1 MGEQEVWF
9 ITMKQRIITGVLLIL
24 LLVSLLLLPGWGF
37 ALAALIAVGMS
48 TWEEYHALTLAGH
61 RVVSWPAWVV
71 LIGSVPLTKLFGTE
85 MIVPLMTIALLMMVV
100 QILFREAPEL
110 TDLAMSALP
119 ILTVVLPGLSLVALS
134 LADQKAVEVV
144 LIALVFAVP
153 LLGDT
158 FALFIGTAVGGKKLC
173 PPVSPHKTVAGSIGG
188 MAGSMLAALLVYLI
202 ARWTCNEATLAKLPT
217 FPAYLMLGFLGGV
230 VGQIGDLFASLVKRH
245 SGIKD
250 FSNLFPGHGGM
261 LDRLDS
267 VLFMAVL
274 VYCYLTFMV

>member
-1 MGEQEVWF
+1 
-9 ITMKQRIITGVLLIL
+9 MKQRIITGALLIL
-24 LLVSLLLLPGWGF
+24 LLVVLLCLPGWCMALATLICIGF
-37 ALAALIAVGMS
+37 A
-48 TWEEYHALTLAGH
+48 TWEEYHALTLAEH

-71 LIGSVPLTKLFGTE
+71 LFGSVPLTKFVGKE
-85 MIVPLMTIALLMMVV
+85 MVVPLMTLALLMMVV
-100 QILFREAPEL
+100 QILFREKPEL
-110 TDLAMSALP
+110 TDLSMSALP
-119 ILTVVLPGLSLVALS
+119 LLTVTLPGLSLVALS

-158 FALFIGTAVGGKKLC
+158 FALFIGSAVGGKKLC
-173 PPVSPHKTVAGSIGG
+173 PAVSPNKTISGSIGG
-188 MAGSMLAALLVYLI
+188 MAGSLLASVIVYLI
-202 ARWTCNEATLAKLPT
+202 ASWTCNEATLAKLPS
-217 FPAYLMLGFLGGV
+217 FAACLGLGLIGGI

-274 VYCYLTFMV
+274 VYCYRMFMN

>member
-1 MGEQEVWF
+1 
-9 ITMKQRIITGVLLIL
+9 MKQRIVTGALLIL
-24 LLVSLLLLPGWGF
+24 LLVILLCLPGWCMGIATLISIGF
-37 ALAALIAVGMS
+37 A
-48 TWEEYHALTLAGH
+48 TWEEYHALTVAGH

-71 LIGSVPLTKLFGTE
+71 LLGSVPLTRVFGTDTL
-85 MIVPLMTIALLMMVV
+85 VPMMTLCLLCMSA
-100 QILFREAPEL
+100 QILFREKPDL
-110 TDLAMSALP
+110 TDLAMSAMP

-134 LADQKAVEVV
+134 LVDQKAVEVV
-144 LIALVFAVP
+144 LIALTFAVP

-158 FALFIGTAVGGKKLC
+158 FALFVGSAVGGKKLC
-173 PPVSPHKTVAGSIGG
+173 PPVSPHKTVAGAIGG
-188 MAGSMLAALLVYLI
+188 LGGSVLAAVIVWGI
-202 ARWTCNEATLAKLPT
+202 AAVTCNPATLAKLPT
-217 FPAYLMLGFLGGV
+217 VWEYLLLGFFGGV

-274 VYCYLTFMV
+274 VFCYRILVG

>member
-100 QILFREAPEL
+100 QILFREAL
-110 TDLAMSALP
+110 
-119 ILTVVLPGLSLVALS
+119 
-134 LADQKAVEVV
+134 
-144 LIALVFAVP
+144 P